1 MAKNNKPALGRGLSS
16 LLGGSAEEIKTS
28 GSSIFDTLPISSIEP
43 NPDQPR
49 TNFDEEALDDL
60 AESIKQLGVI
70 QPITVRKISDDKYQI
85 ISGERRFRAAQKAG
99 LSKIPSYIK
108 TAEDETVM
116 QMALVENVQRED
128 LNAIEIAL
136 SYKALTET
144 QNLTQEK
151 ISALVGK
158 KRATVSNYLRL
169 LKLPAEIQLGIS
181 KKQIDMAHA
190 RALLSLDDP
199 QKQLEIYEKAIKNNL
214 SSHAVEVMV
223 KEALE
228 GGKKKREKKTLAP
241 EYAEM
246 RDRIQNKLNNKVERS
261 CNNRGKGKISI
272 SFSNA
277 DELNKIIKL
286 LGE

>member
-1 MAKNNKPALGRGLSS
+1 MAKKPALGRGLSS

-70 QPITVRKISDDKYQI
+70 QPITVRKISDDKHQI

-151 ISALVGK
+151 ISSLVGK

-214 SSHAVEVMV
+214 SSHAVEAMV

-241 EYAEM
+241 EYAEL
-246 RDRIQNKLNNKVERS
+246 RDRIQSKLNNKVELS
-261 CNNRGKGKISI
+261 CNNKGKGKISI

>member
-1 MAKNNKPALGRGLSS
+1 MAKKPALGRGLSS

-136 SYKALTET
+136 SYKSLTET
-144 QNLTQEK
+144 QSLTQEK
-151 ISALVGK
+151 ISSLVGK

-214 SSHAVEVMV
+214 SSHAVEAMV

-246 RDRIQNKLNNKVERS
+246 RDKIQSKLNNKVELS
-261 CNNRGKGKISI
+261 CNNKGKGKISI

>member
-1 MAKNNKPALGRGLSS
+1 MAKKPALGRGLSS

-70 QPITVRKISDDKYQI
+70 QPITVRKISNNKYQI

-151 ISALVGK
+151 ISSLVGK

-214 SSHAVEVMV
+214 SSHTVEAMV

-246 RDRIQNKLNNKVERS
+246 RDRIQSKLNNKVELS

-272 SFSNA
+272 SFSNT

>member
-1 MAKNNKPALGRGLSS
+1 MAKKPALGRGLSS

-151 ISALVGK
+151 ISSLVGK

-214 SSHAVEVMV
+214 SSHTVEAMV

-246 RDRIQNKLNNKVERS
+246 RDRIQSKLNNKVELS

-272 SFSNA
+272 SFSNT

>member
-1 MAKNNKPALGRGLSS
+1 MAKKPALGRGLSS

-151 ISALVGK
+151 ISSLVGK

-214 SSHAVEVMV
+214 SSHAVEAMV
-223 KEALE
+223 KEALD
-228 GGKKKREKKTLAP
+228 GGKKKREKKTLTP

-246 RDRIQNKLNNKVERS
+246 RDRIQSKLNNKVELS

>member
-1 MAKNNKPALGRGLSS
+1 MAKKPALGRGLSS

-151 ISALVGK
+151 ISSLVGK

-169 LKLPAEIQLGIS
+169 LKLPAEIQIGIS

-214 SSHAVEVMV
+214 SSHAVEAMV

-228 GGKKKREKKTLAP
+228 GGKKKRKKKTLAP

-246 RDRIQNKLNNKVERS
+246 RDRIQSKLNNKVELS

-272 SFSNA
+272 SFSNT

>member
-1 MAKNNKPALGRGLSS
+1 MAKKPALGRGLSS

-151 ISALVGK
+151 ISSLVGK

-169 LKLPAEIQLGIS
+169 LKLPAEIQIGIS

-199 QKQLEIYEKAIKNNL
+199 QKQLEIYEKTISGNL
-214 SSHAVEVMV
+214 SSHAVEAMV

-246 RDRIQNKLNNKVERS
+246 RDRIQSKLNNKVELS
-261 CNNRGKGKISI
+261 CNNKGKGKISI

>member
-1 MAKNNKPALGRGLSS
+1 MAKKPALGRGLSS

-151 ISALVGK
+151 ISSLVGK

-214 SSHAVEVMV
+214 SSHAVEAMV

-228 GGKKKREKKTLAP
+228 GGKKKKEKKTLAP

-246 RDRIQNKLNNKVERS
+246 RDRIQSKLNNKVELS

>member
-1 MAKNNKPALGRGLSS
+1 MAKKPALGRGLSS

-151 ISALVGK
+151 ISSLVGK
-158 KRATVSNYLRL
+158 KRATVSTYLRL

-181 KKQIDMAHA
+181 K
-190 RALLSLDDP
+190 
-199 QKQLEIYEKAIKNNL
+199 
-214 SSHAVEVMV
+214 
-223 KEALE
+223 
-228 GGKKKREKKTLAP
+228 
-241 EYAEM
+241 
-246 RDRIQNKLNNKVERS
+246 
-261 CNNRGKGKISI
+261 
-272 SFSNA
+272 
-277 DELNKIIKL
+277 
-286 LGE
+286 

>member
-1 MAKNNKPALGRGLSS
+1 MAKKPALGRGLSS

-116 QMALVENVQRED
+116 QMALVDNVQRED

-151 ISALVGK
+151 ISSLVGK

-214 SSHAVEVMV
+214 SSHAVEAMV

-246 RDRIQNKLNNKVERS
+246 RDRIQSKFNNKVELS
-261 CNNRGKGKISI
+261 CNNKGKGKISI

>member
-1 MAKNNKPALGRGLSS
+1 MAKKPALGRGLSS

-151 ISALVGK
+151 ISSLVGK

-214 SSHAVEVMV
+214 SSHAVEAMV

-246 RDRIQNKLNNKVERS
+246 RDRIQSKLNNKVELS

>member
-1 MAKNNKPALGRGLSS
+1 MAKKPALGRGLSS

-151 ISALVGK
+151 ISSLVGK

-190 RALLSLDDP
+190 RALLSLDNP

-214 SSHAVEVMV
+214 SSHAVEAMV

-246 RDRIQNKLNNKVERS
+246 RDRIQSKLNNKVELS
-261 CNNRGKGKISI
+261 CNNKGKGKISI

>member
-1 MAKNNKPALGRGLSS
+1 MAKKPALGRGLSS

-43 NPDQPR
+43 NPAQPR

-151 ISALVGK
+151 ISSLVGK

-214 SSHAVEVMV
+214 SSHAVEAMV

-246 RDRIQNKLNNKVERS
+246 RDRIQSKLNNKVELS
-261 CNNRGKGKISI
+261 CNNKGKGKISI

>member
-1 MAKNNKPALGRGLSS
+1 MAKKPALGRGLSS

-151 ISALVGK
+151 ISSLVGK

-214 SSHAVEVMV
+214 SSHTVEAMV

-246 RDRIQNKLNNKVERS
+246 RDRIQSKLNNKVELS

>member
-1 MAKNNKPALGRGLSS
+1 MAKKPALGRGLSS

-151 ISALVGK
+151 ISSLVGK

-169 LKLPAEIQLGIS
+169 LKLPAEIQIGIS

-214 SSHAVEVMV
+214 SSHAVEAMV

-246 RDRIQNKLNNKVERS
+246 RDRIQSKLNNKVELS
-261 CNNRGKGKISI
+261 CNNRRKGKISI
-272 SFSNA
+272 SFSNT

>member
-1 MAKNNKPALGRGLSS
+1 MAKKPALGRGLSS

-151 ISALVGK
+151 ISSLVGK

-214 SSHAVEVMV
+214 SSHAVEAMV

-246 RDRIQNKLNNKVERS
+246 RDRIQSKLNNKVELS
-261 CNNRGKGKISI
+261 CNNKGKGKISI

>member
-1 MAKNNKPALGRGLSS
+1 MAKKPALGRGLSS

-151 ISALVGK
+151 ISSLVGK

-181 KKQIDMAHA
+181 KKLIDMAHA

-214 SSHAVEVMV
+214 SSHAVEAMV

-246 RDRIQNKLNNKVERS
+246 RDRIQSKLNNKVELS

>member
-1 MAKNNKPALGRGLSS
+1 MAKKPALGRGLSS

-151 ISALVGK
+151 ISSLVGK

-214 SSHAVEVMV
+214 SSHAVEAMV

-241 EYAEM
+241 E
-246 RDRIQNKLNNKVERS
+246 
-261 CNNRGKGKISI
+261 
-272 SFSNA
+272 
-277 DELNKIIKL
+277 
-286 LGE
+286 

>member
-1 MAKNNKPALGRGLSS
+1 MAKKPALGRGLSS

-151 ISALVGK
+151 ISSLVGK

-169 LKLPAEIQLGIS
+169 LKLPAEIQIGIS

-214 SSHAVEVMV
+214 SSHAVEAMV

-246 RDRIQNKLNNKVERS
+246 RDRIQSKLNNKVELS

-272 SFSNA
+272 SFSNT

>member
-1 MAKNNKPALGRGLSS
+1 MAKKSGLGRGLSS
-16 LLGGSAEEIKTS
+16 LLGDSNGEIKTS
-28 GSSIFDTLPISSIEP
+28 GSSIFDTLPVSSITP

-49 TNFDEEALDDL
+49 TNFDEDALNDL
-60 AESIKQLGVI
+60 AESIQQLGVI

-99 LSKIPSYIK
+99 LAKIPSYIK

-128 LNAIEIAL
+128 LSAIEIAL
-136 SYKALTET
+136 SYKSLIET

-151 ISALVGK
+151 ISSLVGK

-169 LKLPAEIQLGIS
+169 LKLPAEIQLGLA

-190 RALLSLDDP
+190 RALLALEDP
-199 QKQLEIYEKAIKNNL
+199 EKQLEVYEKAISENL
-214 SSHAVEVMV
+214 SSHAVELMV
-223 KEALE
+223 KEILA
-228 GGKKKREKKTLAP
+228 GGKKKKVKAVLAP

-246 RDRIQNKLNNKVERS
+246 RDRIQTRLNNKVDLS
-261 CNNRGKGKISI
+261 CNNKGKGKISI
-272 SFSNA
+272 SFNNTE
-277 DELNKIIKL
+277 ELNKIIKL

>member
-1 MAKNNKPALGRGLSS
+1 MAKKPALGRGLSS

-70 QPITVRKISDDKYQI
+70 QPITVRRISDDKYQI

-151 ISALVGK
+151 ISSLVGK

-214 SSHAVEVMV
+214 SSHTVEAMV

-246 RDRIQNKLNNKVERS
+246 RDRIQSKLNNKVELS
-261 CNNRGKGKISI
+261 CNNKGKGKISI

>member
-1 MAKNNKPALGRGLSS
+1 MAKKPALGRGLSS

-151 ISALVGK
+151 ISSLVGK

-199 QKQLEIYEKAIKNNL
+199 QKQLEIYEKTIKNNL
-214 SSHAVEVMV
+214 SSHAVEAMV

-246 RDRIQNKLNNKVERS
+246 RDRIQSKLNNKVELS
-261 CNNRGKGKISI
+261 CNNKGKGKISI

-286 LGE
+286 IGE

>member
-1 MAKNNKPALGRGLSS
+1 MAKKPALGRGLSS

-151 ISALVGK
+151 ISSLVGK

-214 SSHAVEVMV
+214 SSHAVEAMV

-246 RDRIQNKLNNKVERS
+246 RDRIQSKLNNKVELS
-261 CNNRGKGKISI
+261 CNNKGKGKISI

-277 DELNKIIKL
+277 DELNQIIKL

>member
-1 MAKNNKPALGRGLSS
+1 MAKKPALGRGLSS

-151 ISALVGK
+151 ISSLVGK

-214 SSHAVEVMV
+214 SSHAVEAMV

-246 RDRIQNKLNNKVERS
+246 RDRIQSKLNNKVELS

-272 SFSNA
+272 SFSNT

>member
-1 MAKNNKPALGRGLSS
+1 MAKKPALGRGLSS

-151 ISALVGK
+151 ISSLVGK

-199 QKQLEIYEKAIKNNL
+199 QKQLDIYEKAIKNNL
-214 SSHAVEVMV
+214 SSHAVEAMV

-246 RDRIQNKLNNKVERS
+246 RDRIQSKLNNKVELS
-261 CNNRGKGKISI
+261 CNNKGKGKISI

>member
-1 MAKNNKPALGRGLSS
+1 MAKKPALGRGLSS

-151 ISALVGK
+151 ISSLVGK

-214 SSHAVEVMV
+214 SSHAVEAMV
-223 KEALE
+223 KEALVSWA
-228 GGKKKREKKTLAP
+228 TA
-241 EYAEM
+241 
-246 RDRIQNKLNNKVERS
+246 
-261 CNNRGKGKISI
+261 
-272 SFSNA
+272 
-277 DELNKIIKL
+277 
-286 LGE
+286 

>member
-1 MAKNNKPALGRGLSS
+1 MAKKPALGRGLSS

-151 ISALVGK
+151 ISSLVGK

-169 LKLPAEIQLGIS
+169 LKLPAEIQFGIS

-214 SSHAVEVMV
+214 SSHAVEAMV

-246 RDRIQNKLNNKVERS
+246 RDRIQSKLNNKVELS
-261 CNNRGKGKISI
+261 CNNKGKGKISI

>member
-1 MAKNNKPALGRGLSS
+1 MAKKPALGRGLSS
-16 LLGGSAEEIKTS
+16 LLGSSAEEIKTS

-151 ISALVGK
+151 ISSLVGK

-214 SSHAVEVMV
+214 SSHAVEAMV

-246 RDRIQNKLNNKVERS
+246 RDRIQSKLNNKVELS
-261 CNNRGKGKISI
+261 CNNKGKGKISI

>member
-1 MAKNNKPALGRGLSS
+1 MAKKPALGRGLSS

-151 ISALVGK
+151 ISSLVGK

-181 KKQIDMAHA
+181 KKHIDMAHA
-190 RALLSLDDP
+190 RALLSLDNP

-214 SSHAVEVMV
+214 SSHAVEAMV

-246 RDRIQNKLNNKVERS
+246 RDRIQSKLNNKVELS
-261 CNNRGKGKISI
+261 CNNKGKGKISI

>member
-1 MAKNNKPALGRGLSS
+1 MAKKPALGRGLSS

-144 QNLTQEK
+144 QTLTQEK
-151 ISALVGK
+151 ISSLVGK

-199 QKQLEIYEKAIKNNL
+199 QKQLEIYEKTISGNL
-214 SSHAVEVMV
+214 SSHAVEAMV

-246 RDRIQNKLNNKVERS
+246 RDRIQSKLNNKVELS

-272 SFSNA
+272 SFSNT

>member
-1 MAKNNKPALGRGLSS
+1 MAKKPALGRGLSS

-85 ISGERRFRAAQKAG
+85 ISGERRFRAAQKAR

-151 ISALVGK
+151 ISSLVGK

-214 SSHAVEVMV
+214 SSHAVEAMV

-246 RDRIQNKLNNKVERS
+246 RDRIQSKLNNKVELS

-272 SFSNA
+272 SFSNT

>member
-1 MAKNNKPALGRGLSS
+1 MAKKPALGRGLSS

-151 ISALVGK
+151 ISSLVGK

-169 LKLPAEIQLGIS
+169 LKLPAEIQIGIS

-199 QKQLEIYEKAIKNNL
+199 QKQLEIYEKTISGNL
-214 SSHAVEVMV
+214 SSHAVEAMV
-223 KEALE
+223 KDALE

-246 RDRIQNKLNNKVERS
+246 RDRIQSKLNNKVELS
-261 CNNRGKGKISI
+261 CNNKGKGKISI

>member
-1 MAKNNKPALGRGLSS
+1 MAKKPALGRGLSS

-49 TNFDEEALDDL
+49 TNFGEEAVGDR

-151 ISALVGK
+151 ISSLVGK

-214 SSHAVEVMV
+214 SSHAVEAMV

-228 GGKKKREKKTLAP
+228 GGKKKRETQTLAP

-246 RDRIQNKLNNKVERS
+246 RDRIQSKLNNKVELS

-272 SFSNA
+272 SFSNT

>member
-1 MAKNNKPALGRGLSS
+1 MAKKPALGRGLSS
-16 LLGGSAEEIKTS
+16 LLGSSAEEIKTS

-151 ISALVGK
+151 ISSLVGK

-214 SSHAVEVMV
+214 SSHAVEAMV

-246 RDRIQNKLNNKVERS
+246 RDRIQSKLNNKVELS

>member
-1 MAKNNKPALGRGLSS
+1 MAKKPALGRGLSS

-151 ISALVGK
+151 ISSLVGK

-214 SSHAVEVMV
+214 SSHAVEAMV

-246 RDRIQNKLNNKVERS
+246 IDRIQSKLNNKVELS

-272 SFSNA
+272 SFSNT

>member
-1 MAKNNKPALGRGLSS
+1 MSLKRNALGRGLDS
-16 LLGGSAEEIKTS
+16 LISMDDVQTS
-28 GSSIFDTLPISSIEP
+28 GSSAINEIAISQISP

-49 TNFDEEALDDL
+49 TTFDEDSLEEL
-60 AESIKQLGVI
+60 AMSIRELGII
-70 QPITVRKISDDKYQI
+70 QPLTLRSTGADTYQI

-151 ISALVGK
+151 ISSLVGK

-181 KKQIDMAHA
+181 NKQIDMAHA

-214 SSHAVEVMV
+214 SSHAVEAMV

-228 GGKKKREKKTLAP
+228 GGKKKREKK
-241 EYAEM
+241 
-246 RDRIQNKLNNKVERS
+246 KNKVLYE
-261 CNNRGKGKISI
+261 IMY
-272 SFSNA
+272 
-277 DELNKIIKL
+277 
-286 LGE
+286 

>member
-1 MAKNNKPALGRGLSS
+1 MAKKPALGRGLSS

-151 ISALVGK
+151 ISSLVGK

-214 SSHAVEVMV
+214 SSHAVEAMV

-228 GGKKKREKKTLAP
+228 GGKKKKEKKTLAP

-246 RDRIQNKLNNKVERS
+246 RDRIQSKLNNKVELS
-261 CNNRGKGKISI
+261 CNNKGKGKISI

>member
-1 MAKNNKPALGRGLSS
+1 MAKKPALGRGLSS

-151 ISALVGK
+151 ISSLVGK

-199 QKQLEIYEKAIKNNL
+199 QKQLEIYEKTISGNL
-214 SSHAVEVMV
+214 SSHAVEAMV

-246 RDRIQNKLNNKVERS
+246 RDRIQSKLNNKVELS

-272 SFSNA
+272 SFSNT